1 MSAVGPAGAAPAK
14 SNKLWLIISRE
25 YKVAVLKKSF
35 WIGLFAGPIFFGLL
49 FAAPYLLFNRQ
60 PERQKALAVVDA
72 SGRVTERLTANLS
85 DRKLKSGDPEFL
97 IESLAADADS
107 SRQFQALNQRVLDK
121 KLYGYLFIGASLD
134 TGSAYH
140 FYVKNP
146 GDVMNIERVDDA
158 LDKAMV
164 GLRLAEKNL
173 PITQEQLESV
183 TKSVRLETFKVSEG
197 GKTEKKGFSTTYF
210 TTFAFVFFLYM
221 TILIYGI
228 TGLRSI
234 LEEKSSRIIEVLLS
248 SVTPLQLMQ
257 GKMLGLFLVGLTQVG
272 VYALLGTI
280 MSILGLSSG
289 AGVFLKQVSSALSPM
304 MMGYFVIFFLLGFFL
319 FSSMFV
325 AIGSMVNSEQ
335 DAQSMQQPVIM
346 ALVIP
351 MAMTFLFVTQPD
363 SLLTRILSLIPFFT
377 PMIMFM
383 RISVLTPP
391 VWEIALSIVLTLAT
405 TVGVTWLSARIFRV
419 GILMYGKR
427 PTLPEILQWIKS

>member
-1 MSAVGPAGAAPAK
+1 MSAAKPK

-25 YKVAVLKKSF
+25 YKVSVLKKSF
-35 WIGLFAGPIFFGLL
+35 WIGLLLGPIFFGLL
-49 FAAPYLLFNRQ
+49 FTAPYLLFDRQ
-60 PERQKALAVVDA
+60 PERQKPLVVVDA
-72 SGRVTERLTANLS
+72 SGKVADRITANLAE
-85 DRKLKSGDPEFL
+85 RKLKNGDREFL
-97 IESLAADADS
+97 VQSEPAERDSAA
-107 SRQFQALNQRVLDK
+107 QFQRLNQRVLGK
-121 KLYGYLFIGASLD
+121 ALYGYLYVSPNVD
-134 TGSAYH
+134 STGFFH
-140 FYVKNP
+140 FFVKNP
-146 GDVMNIERVDDA
+146 GDVRTVDRVDDA

-173 PITQEQLESV
+173 PITQDQLEAV
-183 TKSVRLETFKVSEG
+183 TKNARLETFKVSEG

-210 TTFAFVFFLYM
+210 TTFAFVFILYM

-257 GKMLGLFLVGLTQVG
+257 GKMVGLFLVGLTQVG
-272 VYALLGTI
+272 VYAVLGTI
-280 MSILGLSSG
+280 LSLLGLSSG
-289 AGVFLKQVSSALSPM
+289 AGTFMKQVSAALSPSM
-304 MMGYFVIFFLLGFFL
+304 MAYFVIFFLLGFFL

-335 DAQSMQQPVIM
+335 DAQAMQQPVIM

-351 MAMTFLFVTQPD
+351 MAMTFMFVTQPD

-391 VWEIALSIVLTLAT
+391 FWEIALSIGLTLAT

-427 PTLPEILQWIKS
+427 PTLPEIMQWIKS